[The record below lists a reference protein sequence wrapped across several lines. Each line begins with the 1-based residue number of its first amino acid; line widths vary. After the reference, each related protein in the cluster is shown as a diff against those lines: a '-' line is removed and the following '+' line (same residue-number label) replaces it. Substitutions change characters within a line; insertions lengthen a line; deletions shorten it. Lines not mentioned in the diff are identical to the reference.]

1 MKSKYSKEEIN
12 IINEILEEIFDV
24 LNCESY
30 EKQTYLGYFQT
41 IVNYLLLFGTKVI
54 IDFLFKDS
62 PPIIS
67 KLYSHLKNSSIQN
80 ILENNL
86 NILSYYE
93 DNKNFFVGQKKYI
106 KIIYDLLAQLK
117 EDEKFEK
124 AEFICDLIINTLV
137 YNSDKHL
144 IGLIFDDDT
153 KSIMENIKDIIQKII
168 NKENNNK
175 KLIPI
180 IQLLCHLNNSFIR
193 SFNDYSFPQSE
204 KPSFLDS
211 LNNGNIKV
219 NFFEYQNY
227 RNKIVSSSLLLKAFK
242 NNIFK
247 YLKYIND
254 IYMIFARDIGKKWG
268 NNYDNNKICNNS
280 KANENKEN
288 KVFNLENLYE
298 WKYILSSLK
307 IYIISF
313 YKTGFSD
320 YGYKHY
326 FFDEKL
332 FEFSMELYLNYK
344 ENNIYRNIFLEI
356 IKLICDERCP
366 KYLIRPFLSLK
377 GENKK
382 SNFIINIVN
391 KIHELNS
398 SYKKNVKKDNIS
410 VETLLEILNCFFSSS
425 NKKILKHFDKNVDEN
440 KLE

>member
-1 MKSKYSKEEIN
+1 M
-12 IINEILEEIFDV
+12 IFY
-24 LNCESY
+24 LN
-30 EKQTYLGYFQT
+30 
-41 IVNYLLLFGTKVI
+41 
-54 IDFLFKDS
+54 S

-67 KLYSHLKNSSIQN
+67 KLYSHLNNSSIQN
-80 ILENNL
+80 ILENTL
-86 NILSYYE
+86 NILSYHQ

-168 NKENNNK
+168 YKENNNK

-307 IYIISF
+307 I
-313 YKTGFSD
+313 
-320 YGYKHY
+320 
-326 FFDEKL
+326 
-332 FEFSMELYLNYK
+332 
-344 ENNIYRNIFLEI
+344 
-356 IKLICDERCP
+356 
-366 KYLIRPFLSLK
+366 
-377 GENKK
+377 
-382 SNFIINIVN
+382 
-391 KIHELNS
+391 
-398 SYKKNVKKDNIS
+398 
-410 VETLLEILNCFFSSS
+410 
-425 NKKILKHFDKNVDEN
+425 
-440 KLE
+440 

>member
-1 MKSKYSKEEIN
+1 MKSKYAKEEIN

-153 KSIMENIKDIIQKII
+153 KSIMENIKNIIQKII

-307 IYIISF
+307 I
-313 YKTGFSD
+313 
-320 YGYKHY
+320 
-326 FFDEKL
+326 
-332 FEFSMELYLNYK
+332 
-344 ENNIYRNIFLEI
+344 
-356 IKLICDERCP
+356 
-366 KYLIRPFLSLK
+366 
-377 GENKK
+377 
-382 SNFIINIVN
+382 
-391 KIHELNS
+391 
-398 SYKKNVKKDNIS
+398 
-410 VETLLEILNCFFSSS
+410 
-425 NKKILKHFDKNVDEN
+425 
-440 KLE
+440 